1 MQVSTD
7 RLPVAAEAG
16 NPSEPNLDY
25 DLPFIPIGMWTEAVA
40 PADSGTLLPGGQ

>member
-1 MQVSTD
+1 MNLSAA

-16 NPSEPNLDY
+16 NPAEPNLDY
-25 DLPFIPIGMWTEAVA
+25 DLSFIPTGMWTEAVA